1 MNQKVTP
8 RRKRTVVRAIA
19 AVVVAAVI
27 GLVLWAIF
35 KPSPPAPG
43 LPVVEVEP
51 VQAGNVNIYGEYV
64 GRIRA
69 QQFVEV
75 RARVEGY
82 LERILFEEGTFVR
95 RGQTL
100 FVIDPQVYRA
110 RVQKARA
117 QLTKARANAR
127 KAERDLARITPLY
140 QQNAASQLDLD
151 NAEAARES
159 ALAEEHVAAAD
170 LTQAELTLSY
180 TAVQS
185 PISGYISQR
194 SADIGT
200 LVGPSGKSLLAT
212 VVKSDTVLVDFSMT
226 ALDYLRSK
234 NRNVNLGH
242 RSGDR
247 EWDPYVTVTLA
258 DGSQYPCRGLVDFA
272 SPQVDP
278 STGTFQVRAE
288 MPNPDHVLLPGES
301 TRVKVL
307 MDVVENAVS
316 VPSKAVEIE
325 RGGAYV
331 YVVRPD
337 SVVERRFVETG
348 QENGNSVIIERGLAP
363 GEQLVTE
370 GYHKLRH
377 GMKVRPQVSAS
388 ADQPADST
396 SVQN

>member
-1 MNQKVTP
+1 M
-8 RRKRTVVRAIA
+8 RAIA

-151 NAEAARES
+151 NAEAAYES
-159 ALAEEHVAAAD
+159 AKAELSVAQAD
-170 LTQAELTLSY
+170 LTQADLTLSY
-180 TAVQS
+180 TTVSS
-185 PISGYISQR
+185 PISGYISER

-212 VVKSDTVLVDFSMT
+212 VVKSDTVLVDFSLT
-226 ALDYLRSK
+226 ALDYLSLK
-234 NRNVNLGH
+234 NRNVNLGQH
-242 RSGDR
+242 DDSR
-247 EWDPYVTVTLA
+247 EWNPYVTVTLA
-258 DGSQYPCRGLVDFA
+258 DGSPYPYRGLVDFA
-272 SPQVDP
+272 SPLVDP
-278 STGTFQVRAE
+278 ATGTFSVRAE
-288 MPNPDHVLLPGES
+288 MPNPSHILLPGEF
-301 TRVKVL
+301 TKVRVL
-307 MDVVENAVS
+307 MDVRANAIE
-316 VPSKAVEIE
+316 VPNKALEIE
-325 RGGAYV
+325 KGAAYV
-331 YVVRPD
+331 YIVKPD
-337 SVVERRFVETG
+337 SAVERRFVETG
-348 QENGNSVIIERGLAP
+348 PEIGNDIVIERGLAR
-363 GEQLVTE
+363 GENIVVE

-377 GMKVRPQVSAS
+377 GMKVRPVMA
-388 ADQPADST
+388 ADST
-396 SVQN
+396 STTQTIEQ